1 LRKIKMIGTPEMIE
15 RTVPQKRVSLDP
27 AHEKDVRPAHIS
39 RLLPDCSSEDHA
51 TTGDRHGI

>member
-1 LRKIKMIGTPEMIE
+1 MIGTPEMIE